1 MLFAVVL
8 FNKGCKFLFSS
19 PLAFSTPLLGTIVP
33 RCLPYIAGATQRR
46 SEDSSNSSFSLVF
59 K

>member
-19 PLAFSTPLLGTIVP
+19 PLAFCFFSTSGIKLLLCVLREGNIGEV
-33 RCLPYIAGATQRR
+33 AR
-46 SEDSSNSSFSLVF
+46 SDGGV
-59 K
+59 

>member
-19 PLAFSTPLLGTIVP
+19 PLAFSTPLLGTTVP

-46 SEDSSNSSFSLVF
+46 SEDSLNSSFSLVF